1 MSMQIQFNQYKYN
14 YYSATSSTAPNF
26 KGQLSTMQGKLN
38 VILSETKKIYNSKQ
52 NIGLKNFEAIIKK
65 ISPTTSVIPYS
76 QIPPGSN
83 ISPRTGAYF
92 SQKTNINPYTN
103 TISVDDKIIYLN
115 FSNQIPAARL
125 KLFADFIHES
135 THIAQEEASDRQ
147 PTIELVKTLLQSSY
161 PTEVKSHSLVA
172 GVQSFKNIEYN
183 ILLPLIDTLKKSD
196 DMPKRIAIADK
207 KVLDIIYKNIT
218 GLSATEYIK
227 TVTKNIIN
235 QLKINLPN
243 ANDNYILQYIYKK
256 IGQEKEAYK
265 ISLDFLKNVL
275 KINGAADLDL
285 RILLYD
291 EFEKTVKEMIK

>member
-1 MSMQIQFNQYKYN
+1 MQVQFNQYKYN
-14 YYSATSSTAPNF
+14 YYPVSNSTAPSF
-26 KGQLSTMQGKLN
+26 KSQASTMQGKLN
-38 VILSETKKIYNSKQ
+38 ILLSETKKIYNTKQ
-52 NIGLKNFEAIIKK
+52 NVGLKDFETIIKK
-65 ISPTTSVIPYS
+65 ISPTTSVRLFS
-76 QIPPGSN
+76 QIPSGSN

-115 FSNQIPAARL
+115 FSNQIPSARL

-135 THIAQEEASDRQ
+135 THIAQEETSDRQ

-207 KVLDIIYKNIT
+207 KALDIIYKNIT

-227 TVTKNIIN
+227 AVTKNIIN

-256 IGQEKEAYK
+256 AGQEKEAYK
-265 ISLDFLKNVL
+265 ISLDFLKDIL
-275 KINGAADLDL
+275 KINSTTDLDL

-291 EFEKTVKEMIK
+291 EFEKTVKGMIK